1 MGQIFTNLAALVRMV
16 SWITGEEILVNDNV
30 QSNVRGYLL
39 LQYLID
45 IYPPLITQ
53 NRTTNQRSNPGS
65 HLLGNT
71 ATPTV
76 TNLFLLLWPLVIDLE
91 EPAVREEEIKETM
104 ARGRRMRFSV
114 ILCPQEH
121 KSGN

>member
-1 MGQIFTNLAALVRMV
+1 MKKY
-16 SWITGEEILVNDNV
+16 LVNDNV
-30 QSNVRGYLL
+30 QSNVRGYFL
-39 LQYLID
+39 LQYLTPIHHSSH
-45 IYPPLITQ
+45 
-53 NRTTNQRSNPGS
+53 RTNNQGSNPGS

-91 EPAVREEEIKETM
+91 EPAVREKEMKETM
-104 ARGRRMRFSV
+104 ARGRRMLFSV